1 MVLSVQMGYVVAN
14 MDGVA
19 PQTITVEMVAKANV
33 SQQLHLPNQPQP
45 PHLVV
50 VVVMLAASSASLYS
64 MNCLNN
70 KFSTAKERFSEL
82 ENRLEK
88 YQP

>member
-1 MVLSVQMGYVVAN
+1 
-14 MDGVA
+14 
-19 PQTITVEMVAKANV
+19 
-33 SQQLHLPNQPQP
+33 
-45 PHLVV
+45 
-50 VVVMLAASSASLYS
+50 

-88 YQP
+88 YQPKCISERQDREYRRTDTEEEGMKRFN